1 MGKIRNVKTYMKRKM
16 RVAVIFGGRSGE
28 HEVSLV
34 SAESVMKSLDRKK
47 YEVIPIGI
55 TKEGSWLTTG
65 NPLKTLKIGRFRE
78 LETDHLITP
87 DATQKSLVKIS
98 TNNFTTQYL
107 KPKKINVIILMLHGP
122 YGEDGT
128 IQGLLEL
135 ADIPYVGANV
145 LASAVGMDKVVHKQL
160 FREAGLP
167 IVDFTHFLAREWRAN
182 KKPIIKKVNQLGYPV
197 FVKPAN
203 LGSSVGISKVR
214 RQRELAGAVGYAL
227 QYDRK
232 IIVEKAV
239 IDPQEIEVA
248 VLGNDSPRASVA
260 GEIVASNEFYDYD
273 AKYIDGLS
281 KAVIPA
287 RLPKKVAEQIRTI
300 AVQAFKVIDCSGMA
314 RVDFLVSKGKKI
326 YLSEINT
333 IPGFTSISMYP
344 KLWSASGLDYPKLL
358 DELIR
363 LALERHREKSKLLT
377 SYRPRA
383 KWYQ

>member
-1 MGKIRNVKTYMKRKM
+1 MKRKL

-34 SAESVMKSLDRKK
+34 SAESVIKALDRKK

-55 TKEGSWLTTG
+55 TKEGSWLTAG
-65 NPLKTLKIGRFRE
+65 DPLKTLKIGRFKE
-78 LETDHLITP
+78 LKTDHLITP
-87 DATQKSLVKIS
+87 DATQKSLVKIA
-98 TNNFTTQYL
+98 TKNFTTQYL
-107 KPKKINVIILMLHGP
+107 KPKKINLIIPMLHGS

-160 FREAGLP
+160 FREANLP
-167 IVDFTHFLAREWRAN
+167 VVDFTHFLAMEWRTDRRQ
-182 KKPIIKKVNQLGYPV
+182 IVKKVNQLGYPV
-197 FVKPAN
+197 FIKPAN

-214 RQRELAGAVGYAL
+214 RQGELAGAVNYAL

-239 IDPQEIEVA
+239 INPQEIEVA
-248 VLGNDSPRASVA
+248 VLGNDSPQASVP

-281 KAVIPA
+281 KAIIPA

-300 AVQAFKVIDCSGMA
+300 AVQAFRVIDCSGMA
-314 RVDFLVSKGKKI
+314 RVDFLVSKSKKI

-344 KLWSASGLDYPKLL
+344 KLWSASGLPYPKLL

-377 SYRPRA
+377 SYRPKA